1 MNTSAT
7 IEPAIPQVSDSV
19 KGSGDLYF
27 CPDGDLTKI
36 VSRRDFPAEKK
47 QEIRSLHKLDK
58 RWNWVLLLHYAIWIS
73 GASIAIVSDS
83 LAISIFGYILGG
95 LSLSTLSVLSHE
107 SSHNLFTRNPGID
120 RWIGFLCGIPILF
133 SAMGYRI
140 MHPIHHKR
148 LRTEAD
154 PDDIENAT
162 KDPALLRWV
171 YVLVFFLS
179 IYLYLIMVPA
189 NALKNGSRREKIIVI
204 FEFLAM
210 GAIVAFGWIFLPV
223 QWMIEGWLL
232 PLFVAGQV
240 ANIRGIA
247 EHGMTTSGN
256 EMTDTRTVATHPI
269 LSFLMCNINYH
280 IEHHLYPGVPWYN
293 LPKVH
298 TLLQEEYR
306 SAGSSVYTSYW
317 DFLGDVAR
325 AVVTG
330 VTSNRRLIP
339 EHIREHVCV

>member
-1 MNTSAT
+1 MSART
-7 IEPAIPQVSDSV
+7 VDEVLQNPS
-19 KGSGDLYF
+19 DLYF
-27 CPDGDLTKI
+27 CPEGDTTSVVGRK
-36 VSRRDFPAEKK
+36 DFPTEKK
-47 QEIRSLHKLDK
+47 LAIREFHKLDK
-58 RWNWVLLLHYAIWIS
+58 RWNLVLVLHYGIWLASAAAAI
-73 GASIAIVSDS
+73 ASDNLLIGICAY
-83 LAISIFGYILGG
+83 LLGG

-107 SSHNLFTRNPGID
+107 SSHNLFTRNPRID
-120 RWIGFLCGIPILF
+120 RWIGFICGIPILF

-148 LRTEAD
+148 LRTVED

-162 KDPALLRWV
+162 KDPAVLRWV
-171 YVLVFFLS
+171 YVAVFFVS
-179 IYLYLIMVPA
+179 VYLYLIMVPA
-189 NALKNGSRREKIIVI
+189 NAFRKGMRSEKTVVI
-204 FEFLAM
+204 LEFFGMA
-210 GAIVAFGWIFLPV
+210 GIVALGWILLPA

-232 PLFVAGQV
+232 PLIVAGQI

-256 EMTDTRTVATHPI
+256 EMTDTRTVATHPV

-298 TLLQEEYR
+298 KLLQEEYR
-306 SAGSSVYTSYW
+306 IAGSSVYTSYL
-317 DFLGDVAR
+317 DFLKDVVK
-325 AVVTG
+325 AVVAG

>member
-1 MNTSAT
+1 MSART
-7 IEPAIPQVSDSV
+7 VDESFDHS
-19 KGSGDLYF
+19 SDLYF
-27 CPDGDLTKI
+27 CEGDTTSVVGRK
-36 VSRRDFPAEKK
+36 DFAPEKK
-47 QEIRSLHKLDK
+47 RAIRDLHMLDK
-58 RWNWVLLLHYAIWIS
+58 RWNLVLVLHYGIWLASAAAAIT
-73 GASIAIVSDS
+73 SDS
-83 LAISIFGYILGG
+83 LLIGICAYILGG

-107 SSHNLFTRNPGID
+107 SSHNLFTRNPRID
-120 RWIGFLCGIPILF
+120 RWIGFVCGIPILF

-148 LRTEAD
+148 LRTVED

-162 KDPALLRWV
+162 KDPAVLRWV
-171 YVLVFFLS
+171 YVAVFFVS
-179 IYLYLIMVPA
+179 VYLYLIMVPA
-189 NALKNGSRREKIIVI
+189 NAFRKGMRSEKTAVI
-204 FEFLAM
+204 LEFFCMA
-210 GAIVAFGWIFLPV
+210 GIVALGWILLPAS
-223 QWMIEGWLL
+223 WMIEGWLL
-232 PLFVAGQV
+232 PLLVAGQI

-256 EMTDTRTVATHPI
+256 EMTDTRTVATHPV

-298 TLLQEEYR
+298 KLLQEEYR
-306 SAGSSVYTSYW
+306 IAGSSVYTSYL
-317 DFLGDVAR
+317 DFLKDVAK
-325 AVVTG
+325 AVVAG